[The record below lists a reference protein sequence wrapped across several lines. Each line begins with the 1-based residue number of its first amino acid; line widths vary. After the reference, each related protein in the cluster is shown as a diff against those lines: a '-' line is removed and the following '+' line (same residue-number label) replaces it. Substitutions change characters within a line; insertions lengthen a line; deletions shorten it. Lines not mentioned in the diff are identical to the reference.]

1 MEKRSRKLRIESL
14 ESRRLMAV
22 VQDAS
27 ATGVFDSNV
36 AADPFES
43 RRVPAVLHNAAL
55 PGDVDGNGIINPLD
69 ALIVLNACTPKRGN
83 LPVGIPPLEA
93 KPIYLDVNRDGG
105 VTVRDAL
112 AVLNRIREA
121 LMPAPAMPAEGEN
134 VLPVQVDVMRSNRLG
149 TLSATVHRTAKP
161 LEFTTFEL
169 IESRVEA
176 PKRPTVAS
184 KTDQMLGVCL
194 SESRVETEVGPT
206 LRPADRR

>member
-1 MEKRSRKLRIESL
+1 
-14 ESRRLMAV
+14 
-22 VQDAS
+22 
-27 ATGVFDSNV
+27 
-36 AADPFES
+36 
-43 RRVPAVLHNAAL
+43 VLHNAAL

-194 SESRVETEVGPT
+194 SESRVEAEVGPT
-206 LRPADRR
+206 LRSADRR